1 MRIVPEP
8 LNFFRVP
15 RVHKHTLTTGH
26 PTVWGG
32 SLKIECNEADDTGEA
47 QVERGAGG
55 GEKKSQN
62 FSSGDVLSP
71 RMLLLVPVPRAAAAI
86 GRRRVGISLIAK
98 HVYGFAH
105 SLRWVGRV
113 NARRSRDDRLLN
125 WKRGRQIRRMR
136 NLAAETPHRIFTGA
150 GGPGPGPGS
159 GGRPGGPVRGAG
171 PRAGP
176 GAGPGG
182 RGPVQGA
189 GPGGRSGGPGRASPE
204 GRSGGRPG
212 PGGRSGG
219 RAGGRGPG
227 AR

>member
-1 MRIVPEP
+1 MATDDDGDDGQQREGWRIMARGLKGNRVETR
-8 LNFFRVP
+8 NGGRKEGRKEGKKEGGKEGGCAGFRLSTIF
-15 RVHKHTLTTGH
+15 RLGKCML
-26 PTVWGG
+26 
-32 SLKIECNEADDTGEA
+32 
-47 QVERGAGG
+47 
-55 GEKKSQN
+55 
-62 FSSGDVLSP
+62 LSP

-86 GRRRVGISLIAK
+86 GRRRLGISLIAK

-150 GGPGPGPGS
+150 GGPGPGPAS

-176 GAGPGG
+176 GAGPGAG
-182 RGPVQGA
+182 LRAGPGPGPGA
-189 GPGGRSGGPGRASPE
+189 GPGAGPRADPCPSRVQLK
-204 GRSGGRPG
+204 GSL
-212 PGGRSGG
+212 
-219 RAGGRGPG
+219 
-227 AR
+227 

>member
-1 MRIVPEP
+1 MKR
-8 LNFFRVP
+8 
-15 RVHKHTLTTGH
+15 G
-26 PTVWGG
+26 
-32 SLKIECNEADDTGEA
+32 TGEGRKQGRKEGRREGRRLCRISPINNISVRQMYA
-47 QVERGAGG
+47 IV
-55 GEKKSQN
+55 SHL
-62 FSSGDVLSP
+62 VL
-71 RMLLLVPVPRAAAAI
+71 VPRAAAAI
-86 GRRRVGISLIAK
+86 GRRRVGLSLTAK
-98 HVYGFAH
+98 HVYGFAD

-113 NARRSRDDRLLN
+113 RARRSRDDRLLN
-125 WKRGRQIRRMR
+125 RKRGRQIRRMR

-189 GPGGRSGGPGRASPE
+189 GPGGRSGGPGRAGPE

-212 PGGRSGG
+212 GPVRGAGG
-219 RAGGRGPG
+219 RAGGPGPG
-227 AR
+227 KEQPNSVKGAPL